1 MLFVFFVICTICAVF
16 VDYLTRQVKEGR
28 ESEQYLKQKLE
39 QKDHELETAE
49 RKVKDLQLRLKRFVK
64 DDKAKD
70 ERILL
75 MEKEL
80 RELTDKLN
88 LLSEMVDQNAS
99 SGPSQHPTANGA
111 ATRPK
116 HTEKN
121 SKTCTIL

>member
-1 MLFVFFVICTICAVF
+1 MFNRKSLCFHSFELFL
-16 VDYLTRQVKEGR
+16 DYLTRQVKEGK

-39 QKDHELETAE
+39 QKDHELEAAE

-80 RELTDKLN
+80 KDLNEKLN
-88 LLSEMVDQNAS
+88 ILSEMVDLNS
-99 SGPSQHPTANGA
+99 NT
-111 ATRPK
+111 ATRVQDVRNEGAY
-116 HTEKN
+116 TQGN
-121 SKTCTIL
+121 SRLCLIL